1 MAILG
6 LLQGRTLIYIKLDN
20 IESISKAN
28 LADDSGEIV
37 MSSGNVI
44 TITDG
49 LNDFV
54 TKVKTNVPP
63 SGNV

>member
-1 MAILG
+1 MAVLG
-6 LLQGRTLIYIKLDN
+6 LLQGRTLIYIKLAN

-54 TKVKTNVPP
+54 IKVKINVPP
-63 SGNV
+63 SGSV